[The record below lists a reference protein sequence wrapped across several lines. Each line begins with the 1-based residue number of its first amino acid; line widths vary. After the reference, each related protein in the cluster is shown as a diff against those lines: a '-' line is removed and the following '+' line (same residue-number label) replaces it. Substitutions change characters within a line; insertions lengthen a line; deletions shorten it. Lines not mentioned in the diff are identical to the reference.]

1 MTGPSVDELRDTAT
15 AAVSAVGEQL
25 SSGFRS
31 PMRVD
36 SKYDAR
42 DLVTEHDT
50 AAELVIRELI
60 GRRWP
65 EATIVG
71 EELGGTPD
79 TELVWYIDP
88 IDGTSAF
95 VQGLAFFSVSVAA
108 VVNGEPAAAAVYDP
122 IADELFSAD
131 DEGAYLNGRR
141 LPSLP
146 ERNEQE
152 SDLIT
157 GFPNAR
163 NLDENRGECLDLF
176 GSLVETYRSVRRIS
190 SAALSLAYVA
200 AGRAD
205 AVLGANVRP
214 WDIAAGS
221 LLVRRAGGKYRGWD
235 ADGPT
240 TIGFE
245 GPVYYAHCPGDHT
258 VLDST
263 AETIHSIRRQPTTSP
278 GRHKR

>member
-1 MTGPSVDELRDTAT
+1 MSGQSVDELRDTAI
-15 AAVSAVGEQL
+15 AAVSAVGAQL
-25 SSGFRS
+25 SAAFRT

-71 EELGGTPD
+71 EEFGGTPN

-88 IDGTSAF
+88 IDGTGAF

-108 VVNGEPAAAAVYDP
+108 VVNGEPVAAAVYDP
-122 IADELFSAD
+122 IADELFTAD
-131 DEGAYLNGRR
+131 GEGAYLNGRR
-141 LPSLP
+141 LPSLL
-146 ERNEQE
+146 ERSEEE

-163 NLDENRGECLDLF
+163 NLAESREEYLDLF
-176 GSLVETYRSVRRIS
+176 GGLVETYLSVRRIS

-221 LLVRRAGGKYRGWD
+221 LLVRRVGGKYRGWD

-245 GPVYYAHCPGDHT
+245 GPLYCAHCPGDHF
-258 VLDST
+258 VLHST
-263 AETIHSIRRQPTTSP
+263 AQIIDSSRRQPTISP